1 MVNLS
6 CHWFYLL
13 MVSAQLV
20 EGVQQQEPVFHT
32 ITRQIRLAA
41 LRRLVFKIMAN
52 AQRCHFTI
60 ASYREKGLEL
70 PSRALMRTRSEH
82 ASYDSCSTCAA
93 RADSDQEILVM
104 SGLVRYSKFNE
115 GYTYTPPTRTIFYNI
130 EVIKALGHFKL
141 FECIKIFFNNMDT
154 NFERACMANVKEKY

>member
-1 MVNLS
+1 MPRQSVTLS
-6 CHWFYLL
+6 L
-13 MVSAQLV
+13 
-20 EGVQQQEPVFHT
+20 EGKRPT

-82 ASYDSCSTCAA
+82 ASGDSCSTCAA
-93 RADSDQEILVM
+93 RADSNQEILVM
-104 SGLVRYSKFNE
+104 SGLVRYSKLNG
-115 GYTYTPPTRTIFYNI
+115 GYTYTPPTRTIFYINAGNHQQI
-130 EVIKALGHFKL
+130 YYKPPWYRPQNSELSGGVGRRRCGGRGRHTMGRIIGS
-141 FECIKIFFNNMDT
+141 I
-154 NFERACMANVKEKY
+154 